1 MPRRDLTEEEI
12 EAILDRAYDPDRPRP
27 DNGPLAVRTWYDVEH
42 GRVMAEFDNGCLLGF
57 PVGITDARDVPP
69 EKLPEVELMFGGK
82 AVGWPRLGVAAH
94 LMTTLLRAFR
104 ARAWA
109 GRFLGAAT
117 SEAKAEAARRN
128 GLKGGRPRK
137 KLKPAPAD
145 AAD

>member
-27 DNGPLAVRTWYDVEH
+27 DKGPLAVRTWYDVDR
-42 GRVMAEFDNGCLLGF
+42 GLVMVEFDNGCLLGF
-57 PVGITDARDVPP
+57 PLDSTPARDVPP
-69 EKLPEVELMFGGK
+69 ERRPEVELMLCGE
-82 AVGWPRLGVAAH
+82 AVGWLKLGVGVH
-94 LMTTLLRAFR
+94 LMDLLARAFR

-109 GRFLGAAT
+109 GRYLGAAT

-137 KLKPAPAD
+137 KLKPQAAD